1 VLNPFLMLHIKL
13 QRTSKALRRWARGL
27 IGDNKLLLCATA
39 KLICILDVVQ
49 EFRPLS
55 DLEVRLWRDLKVRYL
70 GMTAVDKLRAKQ
82 SSRLVAIRAVEA
94 NHKLFY
100 LQANGRRRE
109 NAILSLQ
116 TETGV
121 LYSHDDK

>member
-1 VLNPFLMLHIKL
+1 MLHIKL

-39 KLICILDVVQ
+39 KLIGILDVVQ
-49 EFRPLS
+49 EFWPLS